1 MRIVLIGT
9 AYPLRGGIAHYVA
22 LLYKKLSERGHDVR
36 VLSFKRQYPSLL
48 FPGKTQADE
57 GKELIPLPSTPILDS
72 INPFSWIKAA
82 LWLKKVQPDL
92 LIFKYWMP
100 FFAPCYAT
108 VAFLARRLFKV
119 KTLYILDNVIPHEK
133 KPLDRLLTRIGLHG
147 VDAFIAQSASVRED
161 LLQFRP
167 HASYRDVPHPVYEIF
182 PPAEPMDAAR
192 SALGVTEKNVLLYF
206 GYIRRY
212 KGLKYLVQAMPEI
225 RKTLGDV
232 RLLVC
237 GEFYEG
243 REEILSLI
251 DTLSLAGCVTVV
263 DDFIPNEAV
272 ARYFSA
278 ANLVVLPYVTA
289 TQSGIVQ
296 VAYHYNKPVV
306 VTRVGGLPEVVP
318 HGKSGYVVE
327 PEDPQAIAQAVIHFF
342 QQHREDELSEGVRIE
357 KTRYSWDRM
366 TEAIE
371 ALAVPEV

>member
-167 HASYRDVPHPVYEIF
+167 HARYRDVPHPVYEIF
-182 PPAEPMDAAR
+182 PPAEPMDEAR

-225 RKTLGDV
+225 RKVLGDV

-371 ALAVPEV
+371 ALAAPEV